1 MNLQHLR
8 YLAAFAE
15 HRTLTDAAESLGIS
29 QPAISRALHEL
40 QQELRCELFQRAGR
54 RLALTSAGHEV
65 LKAARRALAAVDD
78 IYRIP
83 IDHGVTDILRVAT
96 VGAMAAGMAP
106 ILEQFMRQ
114 QPDTR
119 VQVLHVSRDDEMIDM
134 LRRHDIDVAYGSLA
148 RPPRGL
154 TLTPTRP
161 LEIVL
166 ASPIGTPL
174 PATVTLKQLDGL
186 PMLCPPLTEERR
198 RLLDEPCER
207 AGAAPRIV
215 MESSDPTT
223 YLSGIRA
230 GIGSSAMWDVNAEQ
244 ATGIEVRRFDP
255 KREIVVG
262 FVHPT
267 KPAANVR
274 TLLAISRRLDRKGHP
289 EG

>member
-1 MNLQHLR
+1 M
-8 YLAAFAE
+8 
-15 HRTLTDAAESLGIS
+15 
-29 QPAISRALHEL
+29 
-40 QQELRCELFQRAGR
+40 
-54 RLALTSAGHEV
+54 

-78 IYRIP
+78 IHRIP

-106 ILEQFMRQ
+106 ILEQFIRQ

-119 VQVLHVSRDDEMIDM
+119 VQILHVSRDDEMIDM

-166 ASPIGTPL
+166 ASPIGTQL
-174 PATVTLKQLDGL
+174 PAKVTLKQLDRL

-207 AGAAPRIV
+207 AGATPRIV
-215 MESSDPTT
+215 MESSDSTT

-274 TLLAISRRLDRKGHP
+274 TLLAISRRLDRQSHQK
-289 EG
+289 E